1 MTAARLERLAELAL
15 VGAAMLAGAI
25 VFTWPLAVDPTRT
38 LPGPEDSLL
47 NAWILGWVAER
58 TAHGLAAVWD
68 APVFFPYRTTLAF
81 GEPLFGIAVPLAP
94 VYWLGGNAVLLH
106 NIAVWVSFIIAGTGG
121 YVLGRD
127 LTGRRAAGVVCA
139 AVAAF
144 IPYRFEHLSHI
155 QVLMGGWLWWLAWS
169 LHEYFE
175 RPSLWRA
182 LRAAIFF
189 ILLGLSSLYWA
200 YVAVVPIVAIVVVE
214 AWRRRGPIAAWL
226 RHGAVAAALCG
237 VVFAPVALTMRS
249 MTTGHSPVA
258 STVDAKSYSADLL
271 DYVSGD
277 AKWTIWGSLLRHRG
291 GGADLFPGLT
301 VMLCATIAIVLALVR
316 TVPVRLRQRDARIW
330 LYAVLLVVGVAL
342 SLGPAP
348 AVGGRVLFQNPVFDW
363 LSAIVPGFA
372 QMRSAS
378 RFVIIPQLAVSV
390 LGAIGVAAW
399 LAVRQPKRVEAIVT
413 VAIVVALIFLDGL
426 STPAYLLALSPYS
439 RSGERS
445 TSYWLAQRPGGA
457 ILDLPLDGWGDQS
470 YALENQYRTLLH
482 RHPILTGWN
491 RFIPPLPMM
500 LADRDSP
507 LTAVVDHGPEAVQ
520 FLRALGVRF
529 IVVRPELFAD
539 RKLGDAMCDAYVQAS
554 GRAPTRFGAVTIVDL
569 GEVAPVSSSDAVQ
582 EIAPGDLRVS
592 ATSASADRMI
602 DVVLPA
608 NQRISGVRLQLTSRS
623 LNDYPRALTVSLSAD
638 DDHFVDVFSGSPLMP
653 LGRALR
659 ADPVTPTIELRWPLT
674 DARHIRVMQTGRT
687 THGWFWSA
695 NELHLLTPTR

>member
-1 MTAARLERLAELAL
+1 
-15 VGAAMLAGAI
+15 MLAGAI

-58 TAHGLAAVWD
+58 TAHGLAGVWD

-94 VYWLGGNAVLLH
+94 VYWLGANAVLLH

-127 LTGRRAAGVVCA
+127 LTGRRSAGAVCA

-175 RPSLWRA
+175 TPSLWRA
-182 LRAAIFF
+182 LRAALFF
-189 ILLGLSSLYWA
+189 ILLGLSSLYFA

-214 AWRRRGPIAAWL
+214 AWRRRGPRGPVAAWL
-226 RHGAVAAALCG
+226 IHGLAAAALCG
-237 VVFAPVALTMRS
+237 VVFAPVALAMRS

-258 STVDAKSYSADLL
+258 NTVDARLYSADVL

-277 AKWTIWGSLLRHRG
+277 ARWTIWGSLLRHRG

-301 VMLCATIAIVLALVR
+301 VTLCAAIAIELALLRRVPE
-316 TVPVRLRQRDARIW
+316 PVRRRDARIW
-330 LYAVLLVVGVAL
+330 LLLLYAALLVVGVAL

-348 AVGGRVLFQNPVFDW
+348 AFGGRVLFQNPAFDW
-363 LSAIVPGFA
+363 LSAMVPGFA
-372 QMRSAS
+372 QMRSSS

-399 LAVRQPKRVEAIVT
+399 LAVRQPKRIEAIVT
-413 VAIVVALIFLDGL
+413 VAVVVALIFLDGL
-426 STPAYLLALSPYS
+426 STPAYLLAFSPYS
-439 RSGERS
+439 HSGDRSA
-445 TSYWLAQRPGGA
+445 SYWLAQRPGGA
-457 ILDLPLDGWGDQS
+457 ILDLPFDGWSEQS
-470 YALENQYRTLLH
+470 YALTNQYRTLLH

-491 RFIPPLPMM
+491 RFIPPLPMI

-507 LTAVVDHGPEAVQ
+507 LVAVVDHGPEAVQ
-520 FLRALGVRF
+520 FLRGLGVRF

-539 RKLGDAMCDAYVQAS
+539 RKLGDAMCDAYIQAS
-554 GRAPTRFGAVTIVDL
+554 GRAPIRFGEVTIVDL
-569 GEVAPVSSSDAVQ
+569 GEVAPAPVSHQDAVQ
-582 EIAPGDLRVS
+582 EIASSLLRVT
-592 ATSASADRMI
+592 ATSNSTDRMI
-602 DVVLPA
+602 DIVLPA
-608 NQRISGVRLQLTSRS
+608 NQRISGVRLQLTTDS
-623 LNDYPRALTVSLSAD
+623 LNDYPHGLTISLSAD
-638 DDHFVDVFSGSPLMP
+638 DDHFVNVFSGSPLTP

-659 ADPVTPTIELRWPLT
+659 ADPVTPTIELRWPPA
-674 DARHIRVMQTGRT
+674 DARHVRLVQTGRT
-687 THGWFWSA
+687 HGWSWSV
-695 NELHLLTPTR
+695 NELHLLTPTP